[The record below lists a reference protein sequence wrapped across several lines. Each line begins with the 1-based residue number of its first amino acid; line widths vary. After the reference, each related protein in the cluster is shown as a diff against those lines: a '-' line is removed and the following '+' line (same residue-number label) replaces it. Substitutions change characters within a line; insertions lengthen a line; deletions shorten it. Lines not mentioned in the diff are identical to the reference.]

1 MSIGLL
7 AYAAYLPAYRLDRDS
22 GVRGVRVV
30 AGHDEDAT
38 TMAVAAARSLSA
50 VVMAP
55 APAQVLFAT
64 STPPYLDRTNAT
76 AAHAALDLPANV
88 PAADLI
94 GTGRSTAAGL
104 RSAATSGGL
113 LLAADVRVGKPGSSD
128 ERAGADAGAALLFGE
143 GEPIADLLAT
153 ASRTTE
159 ILDRWREPTS
169 VTGQQW
175 EERFGFERYAELV
188 REVAAETLASA
199 GLEEADHV
207 VIVSPNTAVTKRVSA
222 LAKGTLSTAT
232 SPVGFS
238 GAADLP
244 VALAD
249 LLDRAA
255 SGQTLLLI
263 SAADGADAFLLRT
276 TDALDQGRP
285 DRPVTEQ
292 LADGRPVPYPTYLS
306 WRGLLDR
313 ELPRRPEPDRPAA
326 PSSARMAGWKF
337 ALRGSRCT
345 SCGMVHLPPAR
356 VCRDCGAI
364 DAMAPAPVGR
374 LRGTVATHTID
385 RLAYSPSPPV
395 VEAVVDLDDG
405 GRTTFEVADAEPD
418 RLAVG
423 SRVDLTFRRLFT
435 AEGVA
440 NYFWK
445 ARQLPSLP
453 SDRAKEES

>member
-7 AYAAYLPAYRLDRDS
+7 AYAAYLPVHRLDRDS

-38 TMAVAAARSLSA
+38 TMAVAAARSLSPLFLA
-50 VVMAP
+50 AG
-55 APAQVLFAT
+55 PAQVLLAT
-64 STPPYLDRTNAT
+64 STPPYLDRTSAT
-76 AAHAALDLPANV
+76 AVHAALDLPANV
-88 PAADLI
+88 PAADLV

-104 RSAATSGGL
+104 RSAWASGGL
-113 LLAADVRVGKPGSSD
+113 LLAADVRVGKPGSAD
-128 ERAGADAGAALLFGE
+128 ERLGADGAGALLFGE
-143 GEPIADLLAT
+143 GESIAELLAT
-153 ASRTTE
+153 ASRTAE
-159 ILDRWREPTS
+159 FLDRWREPTS
-169 VTGQQW
+169 PTGQQW
-175 EERFGFERYAELV
+175 EERFGYEQYAEMV
-188 REVAAETLASA
+188 RDVAAETLTRA

-207 VIVSPNTAVTKRVSA
+207 VVVSPNTAVTKRAGA
-222 LAKGTLSTAT
+222 LVKGTLSTTA

-238 GAADLP
+238 GAADLTL
-244 VALAD
+244 ALAD

-255 SGQTLLLI
+255 AGQTLLVI

-276 TDALDQGRP
+276 TAALDRGRP
-285 DRPVTEQ
+285 GRTVAEQ
-292 LADGRPVPYPTYLS
+292 LADGRPVPYTTYLS

-313 ELPRRPEPDRPAA
+313 ELPRRPEPERPAA
-326 PSSARMAGWKF
+326 PPSARSAGWKY

-356 VCRDCGAI
+356 VCRSCGAI
-364 DAMAPAPVGR
+364 DMEPAPVSR
-374 LRGTVATHTID
+374 LQGTVATYTID

-395 VEAVVDLDDG
+395 VEVVVDLDDG
-405 GRTTFEVADAEPD
+405 GRTTFEVADPEPD

-435 AEGVA
+435 AGGVA

-445 ARQLPSLP
+445 ARQLPAP
-453 SDRAKEES
+453 TPDQDEEES